1 MRYQFLV
8 DTYETEILKVLSVWS
23 MFEDGDLRVRPHG
36 GDPRGRSVLEQMVHQ
51 SVSEN
56 LWFRDMLGIAVTDDP
71 LPPEETRRG
80 FLEAYARNARRRL
93 DALRE
98 KPDAWWE
105 EVADFFEVRRSR
117 AWIVTRRIAHTAH
130 HRGQQTALLRML
142 GRDLHSTY
150 GPTADTGGL
159 MQHRAPVVYAYPD
172 VDTLLTEEASERR
185 KRPLPGVGAHAPT
198 ERPDPPGER

>member
-23 MFEDGDLRVRPHG
+23 MFEDEDLGVRPHR
-36 GDPRGRSVLEQMVHQ
+36 DDRRGRSVLEQMVHQ
-51 SVSEN
+51 SMSEN
-56 LWFRDMLGIAVTDDP
+56 LWFRDMLGIPVTENP

-80 FLEAYARNARRRL
+80 FLEAYARNAARRL
-93 DALRE
+93 EALRE

-105 EVADFFEVRRSR
+105 EIVDFFELRRSR
-117 AWIVTRRIAHTAH
+117 AWILTRRIAHTAH
-130 HRGQQTALLRML
+130 HRGQQTALLRMR

-159 MQHRAPVVYAYPD
+159 MQHRAPVVYAYSD
-172 VDTLLTEEASERR
+172 VGTLLAEEASRRR
-185 KRPLPGVGAHAPT
+185 KTPLPGVGVHPPT
-198 ERPDPPGER
+198 ERPDSPS